1 MRPMESYDVAN
12 EQWRVPTNDSRQ
24 WAIPARVLRFIPKA
38 PDPLADLLGE
48 ISRSREILELPDDW
62 NDEGA
67 CHFDEA
73 TWRRATEFLKQSA
86 RLLLVRSGVTL
97 PTPRILPGSNGG
109 IDLHWET
116 GLRELLINVPPGNA
130 PAGFY
135 GEAMGT
141 NSIKGKV
148 AVEATDLGLFK
159 WLTEMN

>member
-1 MRPMESYDVAN
+1 MESYDVAD
-12 EQWRVPTNDSRQ
+12 EPWWVPANDSGQ
-24 WAIPARVLRFIPKA
+24 WTTQAKVLPFISKTSA
-38 PDPLADLLGE
+38 PLADLMCE
-48 ISRSREILELPDDW
+48 ISRSREILALPDDW

-67 CHFDEA
+67 PRFDEA
-73 TWRRATEFLKQSA
+73 TWERATDFLKHHA

-116 GLRELLINVPPGNA
+116 DLRELLINVPPGNA